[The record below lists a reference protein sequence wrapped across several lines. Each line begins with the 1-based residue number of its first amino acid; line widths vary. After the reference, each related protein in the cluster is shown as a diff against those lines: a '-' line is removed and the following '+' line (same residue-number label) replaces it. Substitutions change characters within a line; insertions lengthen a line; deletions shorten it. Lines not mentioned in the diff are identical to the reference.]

1 MSESQTSEPRRAGI
15 IGWPVTHSR
24 SPLIHNGWIEQLG
37 LSARYDRC
45 PISPEADFR
54 GALEAM
60 MRVGFVG
67 ANVTIPHKQAAFASV
82 DRLDA
87 TAAKLGAVNTL
98 CFEDG
103 EIVGSNTD
111 GAGFV
116 AALHEQSQ
124 DWHNRPV
131 LVLGA
136 GGATRAI
143 LVALAEAGVGEI
155 RLANRTRSR
164 AEPLL
169 ALLEDTATTG
179 TLIDWQDRDEAMD
192 GCGLLVNTTS
202 LGMGVEA
209 GEALDMGITLERL
222 AAGAVVTDIVYTPL
236 NTALLT
242 AARDAGFV
250 AVDGLGMLMHQAALS
265 FEQWFGVAPPVDA
278 ALRSRLMEDLGEA

>member
-1 MSESQTSEPRRAGI
+1 MREGQTLEPRRAGI
-15 IGWPVTHSR
+15 IGWPVEHSR

-67 ANVTIPHKQAAFASV
+67 ANVTIPHKQTAFASV

-111 GAGFV
+111 GAGFI
-116 AALHEQSQ
+116 AALNAQSQ
-124 DWHNRPV
+124 DWHHRPV

-143 LVALAEAGVGEI
+143 LVALAEAGIGEI

-169 ALLEDTATTG
+169 DLIADMATKCN
-179 TLIDWQDRDEAMD
+179 LIDWSERDDAME

-202 LGMGVEA
+202 LGMGVET
-209 GEALDMGITLERL
+209 GQALDMGITLERL
-222 AAGAVVTDIVYTPL
+222 AEQAVVTDIVYTPL
-236 NTALLT
+236 HTPLLT
-242 AARDAGFV
+242 SARAAGFV

-278 ALRSRLMEDLGEA
+278 ALRARLMEDLGEA